1 MQYSELPFCID
12 FSQINL
18 QYSLHNVISHP
29 RCHCYLMA
37 KISKNAEND
46 IPNHPFHSNKKSPK
60 NYKNHIFM
68 EKYVIDDYQYRALLA
83 MREFAEN
90 AFCGYQ
96 EGHGQKEEQ
105 ELANSFSWLVINF
118 IDLVDATKETVDE
131 YVERRQ
137 QYQSLR
143 QQ

>member
-1 MQYSELPFCID
+1 MDVTAIMEKTVKNTGGVAALQKMQ
-12 FSQINL
+12 
-18 QYSLHNVISHP
+18 
-29 RCHCYLMA
+29 
-37 KISKNAEND
+37 
-46 IPNHPFHSNKKSPK
+46 K
-60 NYKNHIFM
+60 NYKNRIFM

-118 IDLVDATKETVDE
+118 IDLIDATKETVDE
-131 YVERRQ
+131 YIESEK
-137 QYQSLR
+137 QYKQNVKPLN
-143 QQ
+143 

>member
-1 MQYSELPFCID
+1 
-12 FSQINL
+12 
-18 QYSLHNVISHP
+18 
-29 RCHCYLMA
+29 
-37 KISKNAEND
+37 
-46 IPNHPFHSNKKSPK
+46 
-60 NYKNHIFM
+60 M
-68 EKYVIDDYQYRALLA
+68 EKYVIDDYQYRAMLA

-96 EGHGQKEEQ
+96 GGRGQKEEQ
-105 ELANSFSWLVINF
+105 ELANSFSWLVSDC
-118 IDLVDATKETVDE
+118 IDLVDATKEAVDE

>member
-1 MQYSELPFCID
+1 
-12 FSQINL
+12 
-18 QYSLHNVISHP
+18 
-29 RCHCYLMA
+29 
-37 KISKNAEND
+37 
-46 IPNHPFHSNKKSPK
+46 
-60 NYKNHIFM
+60 M
-68 EKYVIDDYQYRALLA
+68 EKYVIDEYQYRAMLA

-90 AFCGYQ
+90 AFCGCQ

>member
-1 MQYSELPFCID
+1 
-12 FSQINL
+12 
-18 QYSLHNVISHP
+18 
-29 RCHCYLMA
+29 
-37 KISKNAEND
+37 
-46 IPNHPFHSNKKSPK
+46 
-60 NYKNHIFM
+60 M
-68 EKYVIDDYQYRALLA
+68 EKYVIDDYQYRAMLA

-90 AFCGYQ
+90 AFCGCQ

-118 IDLVDATKETVDE
+118 IDLVDTTKETVDE